1 MLRQKVQFEPHQQA
15 FAAVACLMRA
25 FVSESEK
32 ENFLHRSEIATK
44 YPFYTYQTKI

>member
-1 MLRQKVQFEPHQQA
+1 MMMTV
-15 FAAVACLMRA
+15 
-25 FVSESEK
+25 VSESEK